1 MSTVEQRPSSTPQL
15 LVENDRHQ
23 TRVAVLEDGRLTEI
37 HLERKKNRS
46 VVGNVFKGK
55 VSRILPG
62 MQAAFVDIGLARD
75 AFLFAGDVREAIS
88 AIDDLS
94 DADPQTK
101 DFPPVNVP
109 PVEEVLTSG
118 QELIVQVVKAPLPNK
133 GARITTEITL
143 PGRYL
148 VFVPT
153 VASNGISRRL
163 QDTEERERLRAVL
176 EELEVADGGLIVR
189 TAGEGKGR
197 EDFELDLSVL
207 RSRWNEIQERGH
219 AASAP
224 SLLHDEE
231 GLALRFV
238 RDRFTAEIREVLV
251 DGTEAYEEI
260 VSFIRRLAPHLA
272 GRVRLWK
279 EEGTLFEELG
289 IEREIDAALRS
300 KVWLRS
306 GGYIVI
312 NPTEALVA
320 IDVNTGRFVGRKDLE
335 STVLQTN
342 LEAVEEI
349 VRQIRLRDLSGIIV
363 IDLIDMT
370 ESENRETVFAAL
382 QRELKK
388 DRAKHQV
395 LSLSEF
401 GLVEITRKRSRENLS
416 RLLTRPCPTCEG
428 SGRIRSLSTIC
439 LRLRREILARAN
451 HLGDRR
457 LVVCVHTEVLRSL
470 ESEQHDIL
478 EELHGALGEQLAF
491 EADRTLHHEEY
502 HIAEA

>member
-1 MSTVEQRPSSTPQL
+1 
-15 LVENDRHQ
+15 
-23 TRVAVLEDGRLTEI
+23 
-37 HLERKKNRS
+37 
-46 VVGNVFKGK
+46 
-55 VSRILPG
+55 
-62 MQAAFVDIGLARD
+62 MQAAFVDIGLTRD
-75 AFLFAGDVREAIS
+75 AFLFAGDVREALS
-88 AIDDLS
+88 AIDELS

-101 DFPPVNVP
+101 DFPPVSVP
-109 PVEEVLTSG
+109 PIEEVLETG
-118 QELIVQVVKAPLPNK
+118 QELLVQVVKAPLPNK

-148 VFVPT
+148 VLVPT

-163 QDTEERERLRAVL
+163 QDAEERERLRALL
-176 EELEVADGGLIVR
+176 EELDVDGGGLIVR
-189 TAGEGKGR
+189 TAGEGKQR
-197 EDFELDLSVL
+197 EDFEQDLEAL
-207 RSRWNEIQERGH
+207 IERWREIQERSKT
-219 AASAP
+219 ASAP
-224 SLLHDEE
+224 NLLHGEE
-231 GLALRFV
+231 DLALRFM
-238 RDRFTAEIREVLV
+238 RDRFTAEIEEVLV
-251 DGTEAYEEI
+251 DGTETYDAI
-260 VSFIRRLAPHLA
+260 VSFTQGSAPRLA
-272 GRVRLWK
+272 GRVRMWE

-363 IDLIDMT
+363 VDLIDMT
-370 ESENRETVFAAL
+370 EAKNRETVFAAL
-382 QRELKK
+382 QHELRK

-457 LVVCVHTEVLRSL
+457 LVVSVHTEVLRSL
-470 ESEQHDIL
+470 ENGQRDIL
-478 EELHGALGEQLAF
+478 AELHEALGEQLAF
-491 EADRTLHHEEY
+491 EGDGALHHEEY

>member
-1 MSTVEQRPSSTPQL
+1 MSTAEHSTDPRRQLFVES
-15 LVENDRHQ
+15 DRHQ

-37 HLERKKNRS
+37 HLERKKSRS
-46 VVGNVFKGK
+46 VVGSVFKGR

-75 AFLFAGDVREAIS
+75 AFLFAGDVREALS

-101 DFPPVNVP
+101 EFPAVSAP
-109 PVEEVLTSG
+109 PIEEVLTTA

-163 QDTEERERLRAVL
+163 QEPEERERLREILDKLNAG
-176 EELEVADGGLIVR
+176 DGGLIVR
-189 TAGEGKGR
+189 TAGEGKQL
-197 EDFELDLSVL
+197 EDFEQDLVVL
-207 RSRWNEIQERGH
+207 RGKWSELTER
-219 AASAP
+219 AKTAQAP
-224 SLLHDEE
+224 SLLHAEE
-231 GLALRFV
+231 ELALRFV
-238 RDRFTAEIREVLV
+238 RDRFTTEIEEVLV
-251 DGTEAYEEI
+251 DGTEAYDEI
-260 VSFIRRLAPHLA
+260 VSYSRSLGHGL
-272 GRVRLWK
+272 GDRVRLWD
-279 EEGTLFEELG
+279 EEGTLFEQLG

-320 IDVNTGRFVGRKDLE
+320 IDVNTGRFVGGKDLE
-335 STVLQTN
+335 TTVKQTN

-370 ESENRETVFAAL
+370 EAENREAVFAAL
-382 QRELKK
+382 ERELEK

-395 LSLSEF
+395 LNLSEF
-401 GLVEITRKRSRENLS
+401 GLVELTRKRSRENLS

-439 LRLRREILARAN
+439 LRLRREILTRAN
-451 HLGDRR
+451 RLGDRR
-457 LVVCVHTEVLRSL
+457 LVVSLHSEVLRSL
-470 ESEQHDIL
+470 ESEQRDIL
-478 EELHGALGEQLAF
+478 DELREALGDQLVL
-491 EADRTLHHEEY
+491 ETDNSLREEEY
-502 HIAEA
+502 HIGEA

>member
-1 MSTVEQRPSSTPQL
+1 MSTAEQAPEPTRRL
-15 LVENDRHQ
+15 LVESDRHQ

-37 HLERKKNRS
+37 HLERNKNRS
-46 VVGNVFKGK
+46 VVGSVFKGR

-75 AFLFAGDVREAIS
+75 AFLYAGDVREALS
-88 AIDDLS
+88 AIDELS

-101 DFPPVNVP
+101 EFPTVSAP
-109 PVEEVLTSG
+109 PIEKVLTAG
-118 QELIVQVVKAPLPNK
+118 EELIVQVVKAPLPNK

-148 VFVPT
+148 VLVPT
-153 VASNGISRRL
+153 VASNGISRRV
-163 QDTEERERLRAVL
+163 QDADERDRLRAVL
-176 EELEVADGGLIVR
+176 AELDFADGGLIVR
-189 TAGEGKGR
+189 TAGAGR
-197 EDFELDLSVL
+197 ERDDFEQDLAIL
-207 RSRWNEIQERGH
+207 RAKWQQIQERGQ
-219 AASAP
+219 ARSAP
-224 SLLHDEE
+224 SLLHGEE

-238 RDRFTAEIREVLV
+238 RDRFTAEIEEVLV
-251 DGTEAYEEI
+251 DGTEVYDAI
-260 VSFIRRLAPHLA
+260 LSFTREMAPQLAD
-272 GRVRLWK
+272 RVRLWK

-363 IDLIDMT
+363 VDLIDMT
-370 ESENRETVFAAL
+370 EVDNRENVFAAL

-401 GLVEITRKRSRENLS
+401 GLVEITRKRSRDNLS

-451 HLGDRR
+451 RLGDRR
-457 LVVCVHTEVLRSL
+457 LIVFVHAEVLRSL
-470 ESEQHDIL
+470 ESDQGDIL
-478 EELHGALGEQLAF
+478 EELRAALGDQLAF
-491 EADRTLHHEEY
+491 EADAALHHEEY
-502 HIAEA
+502 HISEV

>member
-1 MSTVEQRPSSTPQL
+1 M
-15 LVENDRHQ
+15 
-23 TRVAVLEDGRLTEI
+23 LT
-37 HLERKKNRS
+37 
-46 VVGNVFKGK
+46 
-55 VSRILPG
+55 
-62 MQAAFVDIGLARD
+62 A
-75 AFLFAGDVREAIS
+75 
-88 AIDDLS
+88 
-94 DADPQTK
+94 
-101 DFPPVNVP
+101 
-109 PVEEVLTSG
+109 G

-133 GARITTEITL
+133 GARISTEVTL

-153 VASNGISRRL
+153 VVGNGISRRL
-163 QDTEERERLRAVL
+163 QCAEERERLRVIL
-176 EELEVADGGLIVR
+176 EELAAEDGGLIVR
-189 TAGEGKGR
+189 TAGEGKER
-197 EDFELDLSVL
+197 DDFAQDLTVL
-207 RSRWNEIQERGH
+207 RARWQEINAR
-219 AASAP
+219 ARRVSAP
-224 SLLHDEE
+224 SLLHGEE

-238 RDRFTAEIREVLV
+238 RDRFTAEVEEILV
-251 DGTEAYEEI
+251 DGTEIYDQI
-260 VSFIRRLAPHLA
+260 VSFAQSLGTGLAE
-272 GRVRLWK
+272 RVRLWD
-279 EEGTLFEELG
+279 EEATLFEQLG

-320 IDVNTGRFVGRKDLE
+320 IDVNTGRFVGGKDLE
-335 STVLQTN
+335 TTVKQTN

-363 IDLIDMT
+363 IDLIDMA
-370 ESENRETVFAAL
+370 EPDNRNEVFAAL
-382 QRELKK
+382 ERELEK

-401 GLVEITRKRSRENLS
+401 GLVELTRKRSRENLS

-428 SGRIRSLSTIC
+428 SGRIRSVSTIC
-439 LRLRREILARAN
+439 LRMRREILARAN

-457 LVVCVHTEVLRSL
+457 LVVRVHTDVLRSL

-478 EELHGALGEQLAF
+478 AELHEALGEQLVL
-491 EADRTLHHEEY
+491 EADGSLHEEEY

>member
-1 MSTVEQRPSSTPQL
+1 MSTAEHSTDPRRQLFVES
-15 LVENDRHQ
+15 DRHQ

-37 HLERKKNRS
+37 HLERKKSRS
-46 VVGNVFKGK
+46 VVGSVFKGR

-75 AFLFAGDVREAIS
+75 AFLFAGDVREALS

-101 DFPPVNVP
+101 EFPAVSAP
-109 PVEEVLTSG
+109 PIEEVLTTA

-153 VASNGISRRL
+153 VTGNGISRRL
-163 QDTEERERLRAVL
+163 QEAEERERLREIL
-176 EELEVADGGLIVR
+176 EKLDAAEGGLIVR
-189 TAGEGKGR
+189 TAGEGKQL
-197 EDFELDLSVL
+197 EDFEQDLVVL
-207 RSRWNEIQERGH
+207 RGKWSELTER
-219 AASAP
+219 AKTAQAP
-224 SLLHDEE
+224 SLLHAEE
-231 GLALRFV
+231 ELALRFV
-238 RDRFTAEIREVLV
+238 RDRFTTEIEEVLV
-251 DGTEAYEEI
+251 DGTEAYDEI
-260 VSFIRRLAPHLA
+260 VSYSRSLGHGL
-272 GRVRLWK
+272 GDRVRLWD
-279 EEGTLFEELG
+279 EEGTLFEQLG

-320 IDVNTGRFVGRKDLE
+320 IDVNTGRFVGGKDLE
-335 STVLQTN
+335 TTVKQTN

-370 ESENRETVFAAL
+370 EAENREAVFAAL
-382 QRELKK
+382 ERELEK

-395 LSLSEF
+395 LNLSEF
-401 GLVEITRKRSRENLS
+401 GLVELTRKRSRENLS

-439 LRLRREILARAN
+439 LRLRREILTRAN
-451 HLGDRR
+451 RLGDRR
-457 LVVCVHTEVLRSL
+457 LVVSLHSEVLRSL
-470 ESEQHDIL
+470 ESEQRDIL
-478 EELHGALGEQLAF
+478 DELREALGDQLVL
-491 EADRTLHHEEY
+491 ETDNSLREEEY
-502 HIAEA
+502 HIGEA